1 MGPLLTGIYTIQDEE
16 LFTLLKTLVDSE
28 GIQLEP
34 SALAG
39 MFGPINTIRG
49 NSADANSPNAT
60 HIVWATG
67 GGMVPQSEMD
77 LYYEMGGK

>member
-1 MGPLLTGIYTIQDEE
+1 MI
-16 LFTLLKTLVDSE
+16 
-28 GIQLEP
+28 
-34 SALAG
+34 
-39 MFGPINTIRG
+39 GPINTIRG
-49 NSADANSPNAT
+49 NSEDANSPNAT